1 MQAGREIQEDGAVQT
16 GQEIQEDGT
25 MQAGQEMYEFA
36 GKLFPI
42 GRSLTGEGV
51 RETLRLIKEQVPE
64 LQIHEVPSGTK
75 AFDWTVPKEW
85 EIREAYIEDG
95 QGRRIVDYGRNN
107 LHVMGYSAPINRY
120 LDLEELLSYIKV
132 EENQPEVIPYVTSY
146 YSQKSAFCMSKN
158 QRDSLKPDTYHMV
171 IDSRLFDGVLNYG
184 EILLPGASEKEVLLS
199 TYICHPSMANNEV
212 SGPVLAVW
220 LAKWLKSLDRRLSYR
235 IVFVPETIGS
245 IVYLSRNLA
254 RMKERTIAGFVLTC
268 VGDDRAYSYLET
280 RKGDTLTDRVMR
292 NVLGFAHPEY
302 RTYSYLDRGSDE
314 RQYNAPGVDLPVCDF
329 CRSKYA
335 EYPEYHT
342 SADDMTLI
350 SPEGLEGS
358 YEVMR
363 QVLRALEYNRC
374 YRVTC
379 LCEPQLGKRGLYPS
393 VSRKGIYEEVKKMTN
408 LIAYADG
415 TEDLIGVSTRIGVSV
430 EELIPIV
437 DQLYEAGLLEV
448 AEVCANRY

>member
-1 MQAGREIQEDGAVQT
+1 MQT
-16 GQEIQEDGT
+16 GQE
-25 MQAGQEMYEFA
+25 MYDFA
-36 GKLFPI
+36 GRLFPI

-51 RETLRLIKEQVPE
+51 RETLGLIKEQVPE
-64 LQIHEVPSGTK
+64 LEIHAVPSGTQ
-75 AFDWTVPKEW
+75 AFDWTVPEEW

-95 QGRRIVDYGRNN
+95 HGNRILDYQWNN
-107 LHVMGYSAPINRY
+107 LHVMGYSAPVDKY
-120 LDLEELLSYIKV
+120 VDLEELLTYIKV
-132 EENQPEVIPYVTSY
+132 EESQPEVIPYITSY
-146 YSQKSAFCMSKN
+146 YSLRSAFCMSKD
-158 QRDSLKPDTYHMV
+158 QRDSLKEDTYHIV
-171 IDSRLFDGVLNYG
+171 IDSRHFRGVLNYG

-220 LAKWLKSLDRRLSYR
+220 LAKWLKTLDRKLSYR

-245 IVYLSRNLA
+245 IVYLSRNLD
-254 RMKERTIAGFVLTC
+254 RMKQNTIAGFVLTC
-268 VGDDRAYSYLET
+268 VGDNRAYSYLET
-280 RKGDTLTDRVMR
+280 RKGNTLTDRVMR
-292 NVLGFAHPEY
+292 NVLGSACPEY

-363 QVLRALEYNRC
+363 QVIRALEYNHF

-415 TEDLIGVSTRIGVSV
+415 TEDLIGISTRIGVSV

-437 DQLYEAGLLEV
+437 DRLCEAGLLEV
-448 AEVCANRY
+448 ADSCVNQY